1 MLIMRGSKDKS
12 KLKTISGE
20 LELYEI
26 VRIPGSKYMIDIM
39 SLKIKGH
46 EDKVAL
52 YLNSKKEYL
61 PLFEK
66 FKISQPITIIYN
78 DKGREASKGFNL
90 HIYEIVYGNEIIYDY
105 VKKTTRDKII
115 GIILYF
121 FGLIF
126 CIPLYYATGQK
137 S

>member
-1 MLIMRGSKDKS
+1 MLIIRGSIDKS

-20 LELYEI
+20 LEFYEI
-26 VRIPGSKYMIDIM
+26 VKIPGHKHMIDIM
-39 SLKIKGH
+39 SLKVKGH
-46 EDKVAL
+46 DDKVAL

-66 FKISQPITIIYN
+66 FKIIQPITIIYN
-78 DKGREASKGFNL
+78 DKGGVASDGFNL
-90 HIYEIVYGNEIIYDY
+90 HIYEIVYGDEIILDY
-105 VKKTTRDKII
+105 VKKTTKANII
-115 GIILYF
+115 GIILYI

-126 CIPLYYATGQK
+126 CIPLFYATRQK